1 LLWDLHENAAR
12 AGAGEAASII
22 NAGGGTADAVCV
34 DVAGSLQVRSLING
48 TAAKQGRIDY
58 LFNNAGIGIPFT
70 RLVKSLLWTW
80 NAIFIAMG
88 VASFPF
94 PSVSAIII
102 CLTVEQTA
110 TISGSLMLMGM
121 GMRNLRNPWWKSA
134 FVSFF
139 AVSFV
144 FLLLLILDILISSLP
159 IRALEPVDNLSLP
172 IYLIVLNAGIYYFSG
187 KFLSREA
194 LVKKGKLTS
203 SCLEFYQLTLRE
215 AQIIEELI
223 LGRTNKQIE
232 A

>member
-1 LLWDLHENAAR
+1 MP
-12 AGAGEAASII
+12 S
-22 NAGGGTADAVCV
+22 
-34 DVAGSLQVRSLING
+34 SSQ
-48 TAAKQGRIDY
+48 
-58 LFNNAGIGIPFT
+58 
-70 RLVKSLLWTW
+70 
-80 NAIFIAMG
+80 MG
-88 VASFPF
+88 VASFLF
-94 PSVSAIII
+94 PSVSAITI
-102 CLTVEQTA
+102 CLTVQQTA
-110 TISGSLMLMGM
+110 TIFGSLALMGM

-172 IYLIVLNAGIYYFSG
+172 IYLIVLNAGVCYFSG

-215 AQIIEELI
+215 AEIIEELI